1 MSSLCESDEDRAVGV
16 ATVACTRLV
25 RRGPGDGMHE
35 QTRRLNWG
43 PTRSHSVRQTKEIS
57 CRTAASGSD
66 EAIVSRDPAGHYNR
80 LASQG
85 PLDRIATGC
94 SAPRPQGSC
103 PSGPRWDGDERR
115 YWPCISEFSRRSRL
129 NSCLK
134 PYWGKPA
141 VRNFRGGGGNTGAPS
156 ASPKRLMDIGYPAC
170 QHAVRLL
177 STRLFRSF
185 VILFILLRVAARS
198 YGLAGP
204 PVP

>member
-1 MSSLCESDEDRAVGV
+1 M
-16 ATVACTRLV
+16 TR
-25 RRGPGDGMHE
+25 P
-35 QTRRLNWG
+35 
-43 PTRSHSVRQTKEIS
+43 
-57 CRTAASGSD
+57 
-66 EAIVSRDPAGHYNR
+66 GHYNR

-141 VRNFRGGGGNTGAPS
+141 VRNFRAGGGNTGAPS

-177 STRLFRSF
+177 STRGFTSAGSRRDSTAGGNI
-185 VILFILLRVAARS
+185 VARRVARFRGCDEAPAAGQWRGRCDDRPTARGRVRRAVRS
-198 YGLAGP
+198 ARKGDFRLSC
-204 PVP
+204 